1 MTVELMVALTE
12 EQEML
17 LDASARFMADSCPL
31 ERVRQRADDGA
42 QAMDRDD
49 FRTAGSLGWF
59 GMLASDAAGGGSVS
73 GNGVVDAALIAAE
86 RGAALQPA
94 DFVGANIVAH
104 ALSSSSTDH
113 QQVRSAP
120 PHGKRQARQ
129 APVADCSG
137 ARRAPSTRSGLKPG

>member
-31 ERVRQRADDGA
+31 ERVRQMADDGG
-42 QAMDRDD
+42 QAMERDY

-59 GMLASDAAGGGSVS
+59 GMLASEAAGGGSVS

-86 RGAALQPA
+86 RGAALQPG
-94 DFVGANIVAH
+94 DFVGANVVAH

-113 QQVRSAP
+113 QQVLAALIDGSM
-120 PHGKRQARQ
+120 QA
-129 APVADCSG
+129 AWLC
-137 ARRAPSTRSGLKPG
+137 

>member
-17 LDASARFMADSCPL
+17 LDASARFMAASCPL

-42 QAMDRDD
+42 QAMDRDY

-73 GNGVVDAALIAAE
+73 GDGVVDAALLAPAAGGGLSVARNGVVDAALIAAE
-86 RGAALQPA
+86 RGAALQPG

-113 QQVRSAP
+113 QQV
-120 PHGKRQARQ
+120 
-129 APVADCSG
+129 
-137 ARRAPSTRSGLKPG
+137 